1 MPHSELSTF
10 NAKIEEEIIG
20 EGSLFF
26 MENLNFLPSEVMQ
39 VEEVQKIEKEE
50 GGETK
55 VKEIITSRKLLMPEI
70 RK

>member
-39 VEEVQKIEKEE
+39 MEEVKKVEEED

-55 VKEIITSRKLLMPEI
+55 VK
-70 RK
+70 

>member
-1 MPHSELSTF
+1 
-10 NAKIEEEIIG
+10 
-20 EGSLFF
+20 

-70 RK
+70 RKQLDYFTTPIDTFIT

>member
-1 MPHSELSTF
+1 
-10 NAKIEEEIIG
+10 
-20 EGSLFF
+20 

-39 VEEVQKIEKEE
+39 IEEVQKIEKEE